1 MLPYA
6 TTPML
11 TNGVQQPCQVVLMLL
26 AANENDMGGNNSLA
40 AIDVETD
47 AFGIELK
54 KHKRIN
60 VVKDQNE
67 DNQSKSEFESTVDGD
82 MGNNPLG
89 VDVRVGGML

>member
-11 TNGVQQPCQVVLMLL
+11 TNGVQQPCQVVL
-26 AANENDMGGNNSLA
+26 
-40 AIDVETD
+40 DVETD
-47 AFGIELK
+47 ALGIELK
-54 KHKRIN
+54 KHKCIN